1 MPSGDRMK
9 YIFLSLF
16 LVLSSIITHAD
27 PITIRIASPNL
38 SVGQNPAGGGVVDV
52 LYANK
57 ILEKEFAKDNVKV
70 EWYFFK
76 GAGPAINEALANHQ
90 IDFAFLGDFPSIIG
104 KARGLDTQLL
114 VPTMRDVTNYLV
126 VRSDLN
132 FNHID
137 DIKDKNVG
145 LLRGTADDL
154 SFTLF
159 LQSHNLSYKDVK
171 IINMN
176 FNAVNAALVAKKID
190 ISWGPARYFMLKDRG
205 LVKMPMSTKQVGNA
219 GASQGVFLGSQTFT
233 KAYPQLTQ
241 RIVNKIVE
249 QQKWLATPKNLNAQI
264 ALFSQQSGYP
274 RSIYLQDL
282 NGVNLSTL
290 YSPIFDDT
298 YMNNLKQ
305 KVSVAKAHHL
315 IRQDINVE
323 TWINPVYV
331 QHALLF

>member
-1 MPSGDRMK
+1 MNYMILSF
-9 YIFLSLF
+9 FLI
-16 LVLSSIITHAD
+16 LSAVITHAD

-38 SVGQNPAGGGVVDV
+38 SIGQNPAGGGVVDV

-114 VPTMRDVTNYLV
+114 VPTSRGVSNYLV

-132 FNHID
+132 FNNID
-137 DIKDKNVG
+137 DIQGKNVG

-171 IINMN
+171 IMNMN

-205 LVKMPMSTKQVGNA
+205 LVNLPMSTKQVGNA
-219 GASQGVFLGSQTFT
+219 GASQGLFLGKQAFID
-233 KAYPQLTQ
+233 AYPQLTQ

-249 QQKWLATPKNLNAQI
+249 QQKWLANPKNLNAQI
-264 ALFSQQSGYP
+264 TLFSQQSGYP
-274 RSIYLQDL
+274 SSIYTQDL
-282 NGVNLSTL
+282 KGVNLSIL
-290 YSPIFDDT
+290 YSPIFDTNYIND
-298 YMNNLKQ
+298 LKV
-305 KVSVAKAHHL
+305 KVKVAKAHHL
-315 IRQDINVE
+315 IRQEIDVG
-323 TWINPVYV
+323 TWVND
-331 QHALLF
+331 HFLKTALK